1 MESFDIC
8 RDYTSI
14 LIENTV
20 DYNIFSAFD
29 EVTVFNEQDSVT
41 QGEYYID
48 VDFCM
53 ANGTAKFS
61 KGWYPTV
68 LINYALENSY
78 IAKSNIKYCVR
89 ASMYIKHDAFS
100 KFAKDILTMFP
111 DQEGSKPL
119 VNCFIGQL
127 NQQYVTKSKGC
138 VTDDY
143 NVAMGVLLNESE
155 KKQSPKVYQV
165 KDLYF
170 IRSEY
175 KEKKVSGNV
184 PIYRHII
191 ASSYIKI
198 DKLYHHVC
206 KKDTLVI
213 AYNTDSIKVINP
225 KQFTLK
231 DEPYAG
237 DIRREYEI
245 NIKGTFFDDLE
256 MNNAFKYTPTKWNEI
271 QENKENYNEIVDF
284 VGKNSCMV
292 VGMAGSGKT
301 EIIKKI

>member
-1 MESFDIC
+1 
-8 RDYTSI
+8 
-14 LIENTV
+14 
-20 DYNIFSAFD
+20 
-29 EVTVFNEQDSVT
+29 
-41 QGEYYID
+41 
-48 VDFCM
+48 
-53 ANGTAKFS
+53 
-61 KGWYPTV
+61 
-68 LINYALENSY
+68 
-78 IAKSNIKYCVR
+78 
-89 ASMYIKHDAFS
+89 
-100 KFAKDILTMFP
+100 MFP

-138 VTDDY
+138 VTGDY
-143 NVAMGVLLNESE
+143 NIAMGVLLNESE

-256 MNNAFKYTPTKWNEI
+256 MNNVFKYTPTKWNEI

-301 EIIKKI
+301 EIIKKIWTDESIALTFTNKAADNLKQRGVMNTYTFDSFFLEQQSTSFYVKKLAKYKTVCIDE